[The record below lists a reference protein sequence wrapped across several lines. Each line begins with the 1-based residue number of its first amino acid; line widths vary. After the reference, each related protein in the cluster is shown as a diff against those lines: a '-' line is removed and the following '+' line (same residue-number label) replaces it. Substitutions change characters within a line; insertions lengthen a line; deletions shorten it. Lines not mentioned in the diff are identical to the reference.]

1 MKKWLAGSG
10 WGAALIAGALLRL
23 VFFHLRPTVAGDA
36 LMYVDLA
43 HNMLAHHVYGF
54 TATVIQPTLIRLP
67 GYPLFLAACF
77 AVFGA
82 GNYGAVVGVQI
93 LADLA
98 GCALLGTLAE
108 RLGGPRAGLAAIWL
122 AALCPF
128 TANYSVVV
136 LAESLSVF
144 CVVVAF
150 LALERWEARS
160 RGGEGAWGWVV
171 LLGCALSFAVL
182 LRPDEGLL
190 AAAIVPAMVW
200 VGWRRGGVGI
210 MRRVGPVVVASLIV
224 VLPLMVWAARNWRV
238 FHVVQPLAPRYAND
252 PDEAV
257 PFGFQRWF
265 RTWAVDYKATYD
277 IYWNYDDTRMRLE
290 DVPARAFDN
299 AQQREQ
305 TRALFARYN
314 KVASATP
321 EFDAAFAQIAEER
334 IAEHPLRCYVVLP
347 LAREADM
354 WLRPRLEL
362 TRMPVDWWNF
372 GRHPLQSVE
381 ELAYALLNAA
391 YLALAGVGLVMWRR
405 RGWGRRSKATERA
418 EDGDSAIPCL
428 KGETW
433 GTRSLWDGRGMIAVA
448 MLGFVALR
456 CALLLT
462 LDNSEP
468 RYTLECF
475 PVVIVL
481 AAIALGSGSPVS
493 D

>member
-23 VFFHLRPTVAGDA
+23 VFFHVRPTVAGDA

-43 HNMLAHHVYGF
+43 HNMVTHHVYGF
-54 TATVIQPTLIRLP
+54 TAAVIQPTLIRLP

-82 GNYGAVVGVQI
+82 GHYVAVAGIQI
-93 LADLA
+93 LTDLA
-98 GCALLGTLAE
+98 GCVLLGMLVE
-108 RLGGPRAGLAAIWL
+108 RLAGRRAGLAAIWL

-128 TANYSVVV
+128 TANYTVVV
-136 LAESLSVF
+136 LAETLSVF

-150 LALERWEARS
+150 FALERWEMRL
-160 RGGEGAWGWVV
+160 RVGEGAWGWVLV
-171 LLGCALSFAVL
+171 LGGALSFAVL

-190 AAAIVPAMVW
+190 AAAIVLGMLW
-200 VGWRRGGVGI
+200 VGVRRGGMGM

-290 DVPARAFDN
+290 DLPARAFDTEE
-299 AQQREQ
+299 QREQ

-321 EFDAAFAQIAEER
+321 EFDEAFAQIASER
-334 IAEHPLRCYVVLP
+334 IAEHPLRYYLVLP

-354 WLRPRLEL
+354 WLRPRFEL
-362 TRMPVDWWNF
+362 TRMPVDWWVV
-372 GRHPLQSVE
+372 RAHPWKSAAE
-381 ELAYALLNAA
+381 IAYALLNAA
-391 YLALAGVGLVMWRR
+391 YLGLAVVGLVMWRR
-405 RGWGRRSKATERA
+405 RGW
-418 EDGDSAIPCL
+418 
-428 KGETW
+428 
-433 GTRSLWDGRGMIAVA
+433 DGRGVIAWT

-456 CALLLT
+456 CVLLLT

-481 AAIALGSGSPVS
+481 AAIVLGSGSSVS